1 MFRYAVLA
9 SGSTGNSTLIQ
20 TDVANVLIDCG
31 IKTKKQMLS
40 ALSSCGL
47 GYDDIERIYITHSH
61 GDHIDGL
68 RFFPEEKFW
77 TYPGM
82 LDGKFDTDPDHTFE
96 FNVPSVYKDLTIT
109 PLRLSHDVPN
119 TCGFLVESQG
129 KSLVYITD
137 TGYLRDSV
145 LKRIANRTYYVFE
158 SNHDVAMLYNSSRPA
173 PLIRRIHSD
182 KGHMDNVEAS
192 TYLSNLIGPDTK
204 EITFAHLSEEC
215 NTPEV
220 CLETYEKV
228 MTAQKGEVPEGIL
241 VRCAPAAEVLKGGD
255 YLYHD

>member
-20 TDVANVLIDCG
+20 SDEATILIDCG
-31 IKTKKQMLS
+31 VKTKKQMAA

-47 GYDDIERIYITHSH
+47 GYDSIERIYITHSH
-61 GDHIDGL
+61 GDHVDGL

-77 TYPGM
+77 AYPSM
-82 LDGKFDTDPDHTFE
+82 LDGKYEADPDHTFE
-96 FNVPSVYKDLTIT
+96 FNVPSQYKDLTIT

-119 TCGFLVESQG
+119 TCGFLVECQG

-145 LKRIANRTYYVFE
+145 LNRIGNKTYYVFE
-158 SNHDVAMLYNSSRPA
+158 SNHDIAMLYNSSRPA
-173 PLIRRIHSD
+173 SLIRRIHSD
-182 KGHMDNVEAS
+182 YGHMDNVEAS
-192 TYLSNLIGPDTK
+192 TYLSNLIGPETK

-215 NTPEV
+215 NTPDI

-228 MTAQKGEVPEGIL
+228 MKAQKGEVPQGIL
-241 VRCAPAAEVLKGGD
+241 VRCASADGVLKGGD
-255 YLYHD
+255 FLIHD